1 VIVSPRAEGL
11 VLVRQVDHQIQCG
24 LMAARW
30 GGAGF
35 ARPEPW
41 GPLAGAA
48 AWHDEGWRQWEARP
62 EVAPDG
68 RPVDF
73 VDIPRPVHVGLYRR
87 GIATSLARD
96 PLAGLLV
103 SLHGRGLYE
112 RRLGIDGPRPDPGDR
127 PRAVREFL
135 AEQEA
140 LQEGLRAR
148 LRPDPDWEWAA
159 YRILQALD
167 LLSLY
172 LTWRAHPAGREGELA
187 KVPRAP
193 GDEGVTIRLRR
204 TGEWTA
210 SADPF
215 PFTGEAVPL
224 EVAARVVPDRRY
236 RDADDLAREM
246 ASARVVR
253 LPYVVHRASH
263 ARGRS
268 APGRRAAPSSPR
280 T

>member
-1 VIVSPRAEGL
+1 MIVSPRPEGL
-11 VLVRQVDHQIQCG
+11 VLVRQVDHQVQCG

-30 GGAGF
+30 GNEGF

-48 AWHDEGWRQWEARP
+48 AWHDEGWRAREARP
-62 EVAPDG
+62 EVHPDG

-73 VDIPRPVHVGLYRR
+73 VELPRPVHVDLYRR
-87 GIATSLARD
+87 GIATSLERD

-127 PRAVREFL
+127 PPEVREFL
-135 AEQEA
+135 AEQES
-140 LQEGLRAR
+140 LQEELRAR
-148 LRPDPDWEWAA
+148 LQPDPEWEWAA
-159 YRILQALD
+159 YRILQAID

-172 LTWRAHPAGREGELA
+172 LVWRAHPAGREGELA
-187 KVPRAP
+187 MVPRAP
-193 GDEGVTIRLRR
+193 GDAGVRVRLRR

-215 PFTGEAVPL
+215 PFAGDAASL
-224 EVAARVVPDRRY
+224 EVAARVVPGRPY
-236 RDADDLAREM
+236 RDPEDLAGEM
-246 ASARVVR
+246 AAAEVVT
-253 LPYVVHRASH
+253 LPYVLH
-263 ARGRS
+263 
-268 APGRRAAPSSPR
+268 PP
-280 T
+280 

>member
-1 VIVSPRAEGL
+1 VIVSSRPEGL

-24 LMAARW
+24 LMAACW
-30 GGAGF
+30 GGEGF

-48 AWHDEGWRQWEARP
+48 AWHDEGWRAWEARP
-62 EVAPDG
+62 EVGRDG

-73 VDIPRPVHVGLYRR
+73 VDIPRPVHVDLYRR
-87 GIATSLARD
+87 GIATCRARD

-127 PRAVREFL
+127 PPAVREFL

-140 LQEGLRAR
+140 LQEDLRMR
-148 LRPDPDWEWAA
+148 LHPDPDWEWAA
-159 YRILQALD
+159 YRILQAMD

-172 LTWRAHPAGREGELA
+172 LVWRAHPAGRDGELA
-187 KVPRAP
+187 RVPRGP
-193 GDEGVTIRLRR
+193 GDEDVTITVRC
-204 TGEWTA
+204 TGEWSA

-215 PFTGEAVPL
+215 PFVGDAASL

-236 RDADDLAREM
+236 RDADDLSGEIA
-246 ASARVVR
+246 AAPVVTR
-253 LPYVVHRASH
+253 PYVVHRPSRPGT
-263 ARGRS
+263 RG
-268 APGRRAAPSSPR
+268 PRAQRGPTPPR